1 MSDLIFYSSLAINI
15 VLIGYILVNRNK
27 SSLKS
32 NIQASEND
40 LIRDGLT
47 HPNKNFSLFVA
58 LVALSARVANADGK
72 VLAEEKKVVSRHL
85 GIDQSNFQVSNELFD
100 AAVQSEMSDD
110 ELISLI
116 AEIFPNEKSRQDVVE
131 FVEQIA
137 LSDGEYHELEKE
149 LIDKLKSKLLVDG

>member
-1 MSDLIFYSSLAINI
+1 MSDFIFYSSLVINLI
-15 VLIGYILVNRNK
+15 LIGYIIVAKNK
-27 SSLKS
+27 ISLRS
-32 NIQASEND
+32 NIQANDND

-58 LVALSARVANADGK
+58 LVALSARVANADGR

-85 GIDQSNFQVSNELFD
+85 GIDQSNFKVSNELFE
-100 AAVQSEMSDD
+100 AAVKSDMSDD

-116 AEIFPNEKSRQDVVE
+116 AEIFPNEKSRQDVIE

-137 LSDGEYHELEKE
+137 LSDGDYHELEKE
-149 LIDKLKSKLLVDG
+149 LINKLKTKLLVDG